1 MNIQD
6 SWTGELIVGFLID
19 KLDRYGNKKLQQDLE
34 KMLKKK
40 LHWKK
45 PKPTVGEFNTFM
57 LANSHCKN
65 TDFVEADAR
74 VNAEKPI
81 NTIYSEYIRRTKKR
95 LRSRTRRN
103 RSELESH
110 RILAKFLETTSN
122 CPPNPEGLIAQ
133 QNQKM
138 VDFIEKKIDYI
149 VERSWILFW
158 SFDQAGEDRIVVHD
172 GTFHRKYE
180 IEKSSSALHAFDEL
194 LILNFAQP
202 FLKSLNQL
210 LDDIT
215 TRVNN
220 VKDAFEGSNN
230 VSISDPDLASE
241 AFGILVG
248 DLVGGIDALRTI
260 VRQITRI
267 EEIQTSTHKEIE
279 LLNGF
284 GKEIKDRISN
294 GKNLTD
300 LKAKYEDNI
309 ATLQNLQDSLRKLQ
323 KEAQQGKIQANLEQ
337 FHSAIIELPIQL
349 REAKIWADR
358 FMDVAFL
365 APESGGVALESVKDA
380 ITHEHEVGT
389 IVEAIGLHKTY
400 RPTASTVYALRGANL
415 KIQQGEFVAVLGPS
429 GSGKTTLINIMAGLD
444 VPDRGNV
451 YFEGND
457 ISLMSDNELSD
468 FRRNNIGFIFQQYVL
483 DPRLSV
489 HENVALPALIAG
501 KTKNLNQRIH
511 ELLESLGLAEYANQD
526 PTKLSGGQMQRVII
540 ARACINSPLVIFA
553 DEPTGDLDSETGK
566 QVLTNFRRLCNEKGI
581 AFIVVTHDQ
590 EMAAFADRIVRM
602 KDGQMI

>member
-19 KLDRYGNKKLQQDLE
+19 KLDRYGNKKLQQDLQ
-34 KMLKKK
+34 KILKKK

-65 TDFVEADAR
+65 TDFVESDTRA
-74 VNAEKPI
+74 NAEKPI
-81 NTIYSEYIRRTKKR
+81 NTLYREYIGRTTKH

-122 CPPNPEGLIAQ
+122 CPQNPEDLFAQ
-133 QNQKM
+133 QDQKM

-149 VERSWILFW
+149 VERSWIIFW
-158 SFDQAGEDRIVVHD
+158 SFDQAGEDRIVAHD
-172 GTFHRKYE
+172 GTFHRKYDN
-180 IEKSSSALHAFDEL
+180 EKFSSALHAFDEL

-220 VKDAFEGSNN
+220 VKSAFEGSNDLT
-230 VSISDPDLASE
+230 ISDPDLASE

-267 EEIQTSTHKEIE
+267 EEIQSSTHKEIE

-294 GKNLTD
+294 GKNLSD
-300 LKAKYEDNI
+300 LKVKYENNI
-309 ATLQNLQDSLRKLQ
+309 ATLRNLQNSLRKLQ

-358 FMDVAFL
+358 FMDIAFL
-365 APESGGVALESVKDA
+365 TPESGGVALESAKDA
-380 ITHEHEVGT
+380 IPHEHEVGT

-400 RPTASTVYALRGANL
+400 HPTASTVYALRGANL
-415 KIQQGEFVAVLGPS
+415 KIQKGEFVAVLGPS
-429 GSGKTTLINIMAGLD
+429 GSGKTTLINIMASLD
-444 VPDRGNV
+444 IPNRGKV
-451 YFEGND
+451 YFGGKD

-468 FRRNNIGFIFQQYVL
+468 FFIFQQYVL

-489 HENVALPALIAG
+489 YENVALPALIAG
-501 KTKNLNQRIH
+501 KTKNLNQRVH
-511 ELLESLGLAEYANQD
+511 ELLESLGLSEYANQD

-540 ARACINSPLVIFA
+540 ARACINNPLVVFA

-566 QVLTNFRRLCNEKGI
+566 QVLTNFRRLCDEKGI